1 MTAPIAFVDTETF
14 GLNPDVHPIW
24 EIAVIRGDEE
34 HCWQVWRSVSQLAL
48 ADTEA
53 LTINGFHDRVGT
65 LELLT
70 PLESIER
77 FVQLTDGCHLA
88 GAVVSFD
95 EERIRREYVDLLGHP
110 GRFPWHYHLIDVEAM
125 AVGALT
131 ALGQTVS
138 LPWNSDDLGDRLGVP
153 AEPGRH
159 SALAD
164 ARWAKA
170 IYEACGGPL

>member
-24 EIAVIRGDEE
+24 EIAVIRGDDE
-34 HCWQVWRSVSQLAL
+34 HRWQVWRSASQLAM
-48 ADTEA
+48 ADSEA
-53 LTINGFHDRVGT
+53 LTINGYYDRAGQGLV
-65 LELLT
+65 LT
-70 PLESIER
+70 PLQSIER
-77 FVQLTDGCHLA
+77 FVEITDGCHLA

-95 EERIRREYVDLLGHP
+95 EERIRREYVELLGFP
-110 GRFPWHYHLIDVEAM
+110 DRFPWNYHVIDVEAM

-131 ALGQTVS
+131 AAGHRVE
-138 LPWNSDDLGDRLGVP
+138 LPWNSDDLSERLGVQ